1 MIKDL
6 RSVDNA
12 DNPTNY
18 SAPNPNLTGKSSAQ
32 FLLQN
37 YQAFAGQTKIDDL
50 WPGDKYKV

>member
-50 WPGDKYKV
+50 WQGDKYKV